1 MFGIINIYSKS
12 GNEIGQKLS
21 NFYPHTFTFG
31 GIEFGSFEAFVQCLK
46 FSDPEEQMKVA
57 GMDAKSAKAAG
68 QTQHWQ
74 ENGGWLYWKGRTIN
88 RYGREYQRL
97 LDQAYD
103 ALCQN
108 AKFADALRRSRRPLL
123 IHTIGKLRRKDTA
136 LTSIEFCRIL
146 TRKRR
151 KLLQKGAE
159 QKRGQ
164 DKCGP

>member
-46 FSDPEEQMKVA
+46 FSDPVAQIKVA

-74 ENGGWLYWKGRTIN
+74 ENGGWLYWQGKPIN
-88 RYGREYQRL
+88 RYGQEYQQL

-108 AKFADALRRSRRPLL
+108 TEFADALRSSRGQIL
-123 IHTIGKLRRKDTA
+123 IHTIGRLRKQDTV
-136 LTSIEFCRIL
+136 LTSIEFCSIL

-151 KLLQKGAE
+151 KLLH
-159 QKRGQ
+159 KR
-164 DKCGP
+164 

>member
-21 NFYPHTFTFG
+21 NFYPHTFIFEGMKFG
-31 GIEFGSFEAFVQCLK
+31 NFEAFVQCLK

-68 QTQHWQ
+68 QTQHWK
-74 ENGGWLYWKGRTIN
+74 ENGGWLYWRGHAIN
-88 RYGREYQRL
+88 RYGHEYQQL
-97 LDQAYD
+97 LDRSYD

-108 AKFADALRRSRRPLL
+108 AEFADALRRSRRQLL

-151 KLLQKGAE
+151 KLLQKGDE
-159 QKRGQ
+159 
-164 DKCGP
+164 